1 MSEIREITRAIVQE
15 IGKRDARIHELE
27 LVLFR
32 LHSNAAESE
41 EWIRHEVETVLKVEY
56 GFQKNV
62 RYEDED

>member
-1 MSEIREITRAIVQE
+1 MEVREITTAIVQE

-41 EWIRHEVETVLKVEY
+41 DWIRREVETVLKVEY
-56 GFQKNV
+56 GFQKEANT
-62 RYEDED
+62 